1 MGNVWE
7 RKTPEQ
13 LEIETI
19 EAAKNM
25 KSEEVAAQLK
35 NFERWANIYINEFT
49 YGDKRIDALIIDT
62 DHKWLRGFEIKVSR
76 SDFLNDE
83 KWENYSSFCSSLSIV
98 CPWGLIQREEISKPF
113 GLLWVSR
120 NGCLKWIRR
129 PKNFQKREA
138 LAWRFLYYRVM
149 ETEFK
154 RLYWLRNNVSSVGV
168 DK

>member
-1 MGNVWE
+1 MGNIWE

-13 LEIETI
+13 IEQENI
-19 EAAKNM
+19 SQAVGMN
-25 KSEEVAAQLK
+25 AQDVQNQLSK
-35 NFERWANIYINEFT
+35 MERWANIYVPEYT
-49 YGDKRIDALIIDT
+49 YGDLRIDAIIIDT
-62 DHKWLRGFEIKVSR
+62 DHKWIRGFEVKVSR
-76 SDFLNDE
+76 SDFINDD

-98 CPWGLIQREEISKPF
+98 CPWGLIKKEEINKPF

-120 NGCLKWIRR
+120 NGSHQWERR

-154 RLYWLRNNVSSVGV
+154 RLYWGRG
-168 DK
+168 K